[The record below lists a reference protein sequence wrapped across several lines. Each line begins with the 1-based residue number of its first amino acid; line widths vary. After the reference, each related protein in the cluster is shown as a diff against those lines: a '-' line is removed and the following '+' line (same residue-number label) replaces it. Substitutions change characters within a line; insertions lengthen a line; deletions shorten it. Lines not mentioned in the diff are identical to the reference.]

1 MKLSYG
7 LTIEQTQKL
16 TMTPELIQAIRILQ
30 FSTQELDSFV
40 QEELLENPVLEID
53 GKRKDDKTVD
63 IDIQEKIKE
72 DSSNATEQGGIRI
85 LLVFLLTFFVN
96 GICSDTDSFFKENL
110 SLTLAHTVTG

>member
-1 MKLSYG
+1 MGGERVRVKDKVDE
-7 LTIEQTQKL
+7 TIV
-16 TMTPELIQAIRILQ
+16 AVCNR
-30 FSTQELDSFV
+30 
-40 QEELLENPVLEID
+40 
-53 GKRKDDKTVD
+53 
-63 IDIQEKIKE
+63 IQEKIKE

>member
-1 MKLSYG
+1 MRVKDKVDE
-7 LTIEQTQKL
+7 TIV
-16 TMTPELIQAIRILQ
+16 AVCNR
-30 FSTQELDSFV
+30 
-40 QEELLENPVLEID
+40 
-53 GKRKDDKTVD
+53 
-63 IDIQEKIKE
+63 IQEKIKE